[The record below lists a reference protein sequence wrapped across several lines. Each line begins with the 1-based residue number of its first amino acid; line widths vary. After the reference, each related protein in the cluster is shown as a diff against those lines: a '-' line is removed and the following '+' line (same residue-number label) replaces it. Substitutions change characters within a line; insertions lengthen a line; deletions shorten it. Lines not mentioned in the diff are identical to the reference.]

1 MVFKDCD
8 QLIIWE
14 ICQMCWR
21 SEELRKQ
28 FFPFIWTTYNVY
40 YDVVVFVVV
49 LLKACH
55 TLSTCRRR
63 QFTTSCLSLKGARQP
78 QKIARLRSQ
87 ATELDFLLQLRR
99 QKCRRKFDSGQQKM
113 SRQGLKRTSFIL
125 LKLSKYF
132 ITTQNFHF
140 WDFLTIFSSLTS

>member
-1 MVFKDCD
+1 MLKIGRIEKAV
-8 QLIIWE
+8 L
-14 ICQMCWR
+14 
-21 SEELRKQ
+21 
-28 FFPFIWTTYNVY
+28 PFHLDYNVY

-132 ITTQNFHF
+132 ITTKNEASEAFKDTF
-140 WDFLTIFSSLTS
+140 I